1 MRVYW
6 KIGKFFLKNFQ
17 GMKIRR
23 GEKKRS
29 ESKKD
34 LLRRS
39 KKRDWEQIQANL
51 KRNGRMYKKKPDFTE
66 HRNKK
71 QCQIKGKRKKHSNER
86 AIRKEEMSCRDK
98 SDFF

>member
-39 KKRDWEQIQANL
+39 KKRD
-51 KRNGRMYKKKPDFTE
+51 
-66 HRNKK
+66 
-71 QCQIKGKRKKHSNER
+71 
-86 AIRKEEMSCRDK
+86 
-98 SDFF
+98 

>member
-1 MRVYW
+1 MEEC
-6 KIGKFFLKNFQ
+6 I
-17 GMKIRR
+17 
-23 GEKKRS
+23 
-29 ESKKD
+29 
-34 LLRRS
+34 
-39 KKRDWEQIQANL
+39 
-51 KRNGRMYKKKPDFTE
+51 KKKPDFTE